1 MNKKL
6 NLCRALKES
15 CTKQYPN
22 PSDALWSCNLN
33 SANKKD
39 FTFNICNK
47 KGEC

>member
-22 PSDALWSCNLN
+22 PSDALWSCNL
-33 SANKKD
+33 SSVNKKD